1 MIKSY
6 KDLEVYQSA
15 YQLAIVVHQTTQE
28 YPDYERYEMGSQLR
42 RAAISIPMNIGEG
55 YGKKKSDKE
64 FKRFLLMA
72 LGSCNEVQVLL
83 DMSKDLRYIDERK
96 YTELTRE
103 YDLLG
108 RRLNVMIGKWLTK
121 PDPEV

>member
-6 KDLEVYQSA
+6 EDLEVYQSA